1 MEDTPQNPVTI
12 ELAMK
17 EKLDNDNKAEAVRKE
32 KEKQL

>member
-12 ELAMK
+12 EFAMK
-17 EKLDNDNKAEAVRKE
+17 EKLDNDNKAESVRKE